1 MRDRANRIAMMYLSQ
16 VEVPKQEPS
25 LENNNEQESKTPD
38 VEKKRELV
46 REYLSKYYPNII
58 YSFMKQYSTSDL
70 FLVSQAVVSRFN
82 KSDTP
87 LNELE
92 KEVSSLQTKIL
103 SSVGDVAENE
113 KDSLTDTFMEEIMNR
128 GMTSEAIEDFVQT
141 ELFSIKVNAKNAL
154 KRSKGLLLS

>member
-16 VEVPKQEPS
+16 VDVPKQEPS